1 MSYFEE
7 YMLDLKEMRNQAQ
20 IKRDNNKISK
30 EQLKEYNDRFDVCEK
45 ISRNIIL

>member
-30 EQLKEYNDRFDVCEK
+30 EQLLEIYDLLANLYNALYENC
-45 ISRNIIL
+45 